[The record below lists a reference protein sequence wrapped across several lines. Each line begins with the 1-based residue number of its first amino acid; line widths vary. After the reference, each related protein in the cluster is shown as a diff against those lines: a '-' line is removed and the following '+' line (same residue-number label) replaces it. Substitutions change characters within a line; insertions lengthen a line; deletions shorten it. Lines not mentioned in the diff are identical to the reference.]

1 MSTPPNTVDF
11 LRRVPLFHGIKDKN
25 LKQLASRCVTRKF
38 ANGEAMVT
46 QGERGE
52 GIFILVSGKAEAI
65 RERADGEEVS
75 VNTFGPTDFFGELA
89 LLNDGVRT
97 ATVYARADTQ
107 CLALA
112 RWDFLAVLREDAEM
126 GATVSQELAR
136 RFRYTLDTI
145 F

>member
-1 MSTPPNTVDF
+1 MSTPHNTIDF
-11 LRRVPLFHGIKDKN
+11 LHRVPLFHGINDKN
-25 LKQLASRCVTRKF
+25 LKKLANRCVTRKF
-38 ANGEAMVT
+38 ANGDAMVT
-46 QGERGE
+46 QGDRGE

-65 RERADGEEVS
+65 RKRASGDEIS

-97 ATVYARADTQ
+97 ATVYARADTE
-107 CLALA
+107 CLVLA
-112 RWDFLAVLREDAEM
+112 RWDFLAVLKEDADM
-126 GATVSQELAR
+126 GVTVSQELAR